1 MSSQASCQIQMPS
14 LKLSQTPRSFPKS
27 GFQNFLPFQRPSS
40 VLNEPI
46 LSLNFLMNLRSEFG
60 VRWGDGILVSSAR
73 IYQLNCWLL
82 KEVVLR
88 DHESVVGRVR
98 PWECPSGP
106 WVMTTSS
113 AMALGMLFC
122 IHLVPQ
128 EATLNQSIRISRML
142 GPLSPSVGEHASSRM
157 RFQLELLLTTWPHNL
172 FQCRPEHFP
181 QLISLASQCPN
192 VPSTSRT
199 ASLLLDLTDGL

>member
-1 MSSQASCQIQMPS
+1 MWLPTALAKDVGWEGGWLVQAHGDSCWDSPRMPEGLLMSSQASCQIQMPS

-40 VLNEPI
+40 VLNESI

-73 IYQLNCWLL
+73 THQLNCWLL

-88 DHESVVGRVR
+88 DHDSVVWRVR

-106 WVMTTSS
+106 
-113 AMALGMLFC
+113 
-122 IHLVPQ
+122 
-128 EATLNQSIRISRML
+128 
-142 GPLSPSVGEHASSRM
+142 
-157 RFQLELLLTTWPHNL
+157 
-172 FQCRPEHFP
+172 
-181 QLISLASQCPN
+181 
-192 VPSTSRT
+192 
-199 ASLLLDLTDGL
+199 